1 MKVIS
6 SVTLALCVLPGAY
19 GFAPNGNAASG
30 TALFSSASPVAGP
43 GFGKPVPEEGFPVA
57 GGLSVAGDGPTPAA
71 NGALDRFAQ
80 KYDAMPTTKVQGGA
94 LRTWSFPTMT
104 MGRVNLAL
112 TTEGPP
118 EGNPLNVDVQ
128 FNEGPDNTP
137 QRMRI
142 YSGKGRLRPYKMWI
156 ETPSDTAAV
165 FIRNLAP
172 LEFPCLAKV
181 GTEPEDVPPM
191 ENQNEMTDA
200 IFEMSKPT
208 VIQGAGALRSYALAP
223 DVNSVKVSLTTDG
236 RPLNAMVELV
246 QGPNAPKYTIEIY
259 TEDGMLRP
267 FNAVLETPGPGNE
280 LRIVNTASMEFP
292 LTASVGRSSE
302 WP

>member
-1 MKVIS
+1 MKVFGS
-6 SVTLALCVLPGAY
+6 AALALCVLPGAY
-19 GFAPNGNAASG
+19 AFAPNGNAASG
-30 TALFSSASPVAGP
+30 TALFSSAAPLSGP
-43 GFGKPVPEEGFPVA
+43 GVATIEEGFP
-57 GGLSVAGDGPTPAA
+57 SAGDLSFAGRGPSPEAS
-71 NGALDRFAQ
+71 GALESFAQ
-80 KYDAMPTTKVQGGA
+80 KYDAMPVTKIQGGA

-104 MGRVNLAL
+104 MSRVNLAL

-172 LEFPCLAKV
+172 LEFPCVAKV

-191 ENQNEMTDA
+191 DNMNEMTDA
-200 IFEMSKPT
+200 IFDMSKPT
-208 VIQGAGALRSYALAP
+208 VIQGAGALRSFALAH
-223 DVNSVKVSLTTDG
+223 DVNSVKVRLTTDG

-246 QGPNAPKYTIEIY
+246 QGPNAPKYIIEIY

-267 FNAVLETPGPGNE
+267 FTAVLETPGPGNE

-292 LTASVGRSSE
+292 LTASVGRTSA